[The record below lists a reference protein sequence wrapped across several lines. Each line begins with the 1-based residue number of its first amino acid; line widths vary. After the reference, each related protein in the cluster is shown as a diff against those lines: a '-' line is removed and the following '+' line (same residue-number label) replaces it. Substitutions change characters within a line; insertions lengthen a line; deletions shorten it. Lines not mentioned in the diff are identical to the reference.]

1 MKPVYNLRRFMLV
14 LFYSGKVG
22 FFPKRALWKSKC
34 FSGLQT
40 TLGENREYIGI
51 YEPKAILLISVG
63 KCIGKRRLWKGSFLL
78 HSGFV
83 GLGGGRNVRGDIFT
97 MNVDRRVTF

>member
-1 MKPVYNLRRFMLV
+1 MLV
-14 LFYSGKVG
+14 LFYSGNVG

-63 KCIGKRRLWKGSFLL
+63 KCIGKRRLWKGSCLL
-78 HSGFV
+78 HSGVV
-83 GLGGGRNVRGDIFT
+83 GLGGGEEFKRGYFYHERSETGEILILSGQL
-97 MNVDRRVTF
+97 VI